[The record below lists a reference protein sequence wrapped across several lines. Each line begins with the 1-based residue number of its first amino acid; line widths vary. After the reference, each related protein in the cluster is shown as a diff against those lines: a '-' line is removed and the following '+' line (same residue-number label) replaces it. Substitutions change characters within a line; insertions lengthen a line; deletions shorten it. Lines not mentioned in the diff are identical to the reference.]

1 MISFLLV
8 HRFANSYTSYAEIYF
23 LDIFC
28 NCLIFPFS
36 EIITIILFKNR
47 ILLIQNIITN
57 HAYTCQI
64 KFSTK
69 NIFVLIKHF
78 FIVFDGRTPT
88 VCVSDDHLRNHGFIL
103 EKNDRK
109 LLPLYDVNPS
119 IYGDS
124 LSLNI
129 TNSDA
134 TLDFNLALETAEF
147 YGISID
153 IAKKSISKM
162 REIINEHWEKLARK
176 YGLSRNAI
184 EYMRPA
190 FDRRLKE

>member
-1 MISFLLV
+1 M
-8 HRFANSYTSYAEIYF
+8 
-23 LDIFC
+23 
-28 NCLIFPFS
+28 
-36 EIITIILFKNR
+36 
-47 ILLIQNIITN
+47 
-57 HAYTCQI
+57 
-64 KFSTK
+64 
-69 NIFVLIKHF
+69 
-78 FIVFDGRTPT
+78 
-88 VCVSDDHLRNHGFIL
+88 RNHGFIL
-103 EKNDRK
+103 EKNGWK
-109 LLPLYDVNPS
+109 LSSLYDVNPS

-129 TNSDA
+129 IDSDA

-162 REIINEHWEKLARK
+162 HEIVNEHWEKLARK

-190 FDRRLKE
+190 FDMRLKE

>member
-8 HRFANSYTSYAEIYF
+8 HRFANSYTSCAEIYF

-69 NIFVLIKHF
+69 NIFVLIKHCF
-78 FIVFDGRTPT
+78 TVFDSQTPP

-103 EKNDRK
+103 EKNGWK
-109 LLPLYDVNPS
+109 LSPLYDVNPS

-176 YGLSRNAI
+176 YGLSRNVCVQHLI
-184 EYMRPA
+184 C
-190 FDRRLKE
+190 D

>member
-1 MISFLLV
+1 MV
-8 HRFANSYTSYAEIYF
+8 
-23 LDIFC
+23 
-28 NCLIFPFS
+28 LIF
-36 EIITIILFKNR
+36 
-47 ILLIQNIITN
+47 
-57 HAYTCQI
+57 
-64 KFSTK
+64 
-69 NIFVLIKHF
+69 
-78 FIVFDGRTPT
+78 DGQTPP
-88 VCVSDDHLRNHGFIL
+88 VCVSDDYLRNHSFIL
-103 EKNDRK
+103 EKNGWK
-109 LLPLYDVNPS
+109 LSPLYDVNPN
-119 IYGDS
+119 IYGNS

-162 REIINEHWEKLARK
+162 REIINEHREKLARK

-190 FDRRLKE
+190 FDMRLKE

>member
-1 MISFLLV
+1 MTLLGKTDGASAV
-8 HRFANSYTSYAEIYF
+8 DGSSY
-23 LDIFC
+23 LDIASFIRS
-28 NCLIFPFS
+28 NGSQPREDLI
-36 EIITIILFKNR
+36 ELWKR
-47 ILLIQNIITN
+47 
-57 HAYTCQI
+57 
-64 KFSTK
+64 
-69 NIFVLIKHF
+69 
-78 FIVFDGRTPT
+78 IVFNIEVANT
-88 VCVSDDHLRNHGFIL
+88 DDHLRNHGFIL
-103 EKNDRK
+103 EKNGWK
-109 LLPLYDVNPS
+109 LSPLYDVNPS

-129 TNSDA
+129 IDSDA

-190 FDRRLKE
+190 FDISICRNRF